1 MRIKSKSQIS
11 TFFETDP
18 QMFSRFHNQEG
29 EKKSVFLWKE
39 GPSFLHNN
47 EMVVSCSDVLYRLL
61 YKKLICIL
69 LDLS

>member
-1 MRIKSKSQIS
+1 M
-11 TFFETDP
+11 
-18 QMFSRFHNQEG
+18 
-29 EKKSVFLWKE
+29 FLWKE

-47 EMVVSCSDVLYRLL
+47 EMVVSCSDMLYRLL